1 MEAGACDNPT
11 DDDDVMA
18 GGEDGA
24 VSPTRETGSESELSK
39 IEEEAAAR
47 RSSSWADVRC
57 AAACMLDNAGVL
69 TVTFLTVEMSFALNR
84 VPMDRDVKHSTPF
97 MAHTGMVARL
107 DAVWGTLA
115 AALQGYGDVDRVYCT
130 GHSLGGAYAMV
141 CVGHEGAASGRDVKP
156 IRDRNRSLAAHG
168 RPPTDHGDLCPGSG
182 LCWPR
187 MMVGGGSATS
197 DCVP

>member
-1 MEAGACDNPT
+1 
-11 DDDDVMA
+11 MA
-18 GGEDGA
+18 
-24 VSPTRETGSESELSK
+24 PTREAGSESELSE
-39 IEEEAAAR
+39 IEEEVAAR

-57 AAACMLDNAGVL
+57 ATSCMLDNVGVL

-84 VPMDRDVKHSTPF
+84 VPMERDLKHSTPF

-141 CVGHEGAASGRDVKP
+141 CHKGAAVGRDVKL
-156 IRDRNRSLAAHG
+156 IRDRNMSLAAHG
-168 RPPTDHGDLCPGSG
+168 RPPTDHGDLCQGSG

-187 MMVGGGSATS
+187 MVAGGSATS
-197 DCVP
+197 DCVPCCGPGWVKCR